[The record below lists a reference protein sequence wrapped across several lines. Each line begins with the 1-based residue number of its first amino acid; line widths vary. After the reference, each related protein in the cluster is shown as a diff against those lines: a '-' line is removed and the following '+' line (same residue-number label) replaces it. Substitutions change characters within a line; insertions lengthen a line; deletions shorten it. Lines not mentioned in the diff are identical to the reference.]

1 MRAWNVYPCSLEISD
16 YVISWLLYVKL
27 PYVAKQPNIPHIVG
41 SYYSLQ
47 YISFYLLFKITATME
62 ILRPSLIN
70 ISGRVYRRN
79 TIKEDQYEEGEEDNS
94 YMGPPGS

>member
-1 MRAWNVYPCSLEISD
+1 MD
-16 YVISWLLYVKL
+16 
-27 PYVAKQPNIPHIVG
+27 
-41 SYYSLQ
+41 
-47 YISFYLLFKITATME
+47 

-79 TIKEDQYEEGEEDNS
+79 TIKEDQYEEGEEDDS